1 VVAVAIATKA
11 PLRSSVDAPIDVMS
25 GLASL
30 AADRRATLRGVAFNW
45 RTLSG
50 GELIYYPLE

>member
-1 VVAVAIATKA
+1 VEAVAIETKA

-30 AADRRATLRGVAFNW
+30 AADLRAAPLGAVFNG

-50 GELIYYPLE
+50 GELIYYPL